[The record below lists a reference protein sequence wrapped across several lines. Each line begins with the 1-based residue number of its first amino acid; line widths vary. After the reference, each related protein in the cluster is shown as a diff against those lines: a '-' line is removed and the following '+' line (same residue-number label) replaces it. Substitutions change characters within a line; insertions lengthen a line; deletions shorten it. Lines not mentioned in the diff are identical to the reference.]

1 VAKRKEAQ
9 LYTLSQ
15 VAKKTG
21 ISLASLRRYR
31 AEQADR
37 IPSTGEGRAQRYPQ
51 EALPVFQSLKEEG
64 VARRGRKRGSS
75 SPAAEGASPARGR
88 RKKRSGQR
96 RKRAAGA
103 PRKAARSTGSTAARK
118 RGARESGDAADRNDL
133 LTLVQIGQ
141 MTGISYPTLLRYVRL
156 HLDRLPHTGSGRK
169 RRFRRPAV
177 AVFQQLRSE
186 SRRGRRAGTR
196 AAGGA
201 PPSMAKDLARLER
214 GQRELA
220 RVLRELR
227 KEMRRPFRV
236 RLER

>member
-1 VAKRKEAQ
+1 LARRKEDQ

-31 AEQADR
+31 AEQSAR
-37 IPSTGEGRAQRYPQ
+37 IPSVGEGRAQRYPE
-51 EALPVFQSLKEEG
+51 EALPVFRSIKEEG
-64 VARRGRKRGSS
+64 VARRGRKRGSAS
-75 SPAAEGASPARGR
+75 TVTGGARRGRGR
-88 RKKRSGQR
+88 RKKGALKRGRRATAAATAGGPAAHRAGGRRSG
-96 RKRAAGA
+96 RAG
-103 PRKAARSTGSTAARK
+103 
-118 RGARESGDAADRNDL
+118 GDRDDL

-169 RRFRRPAV
+169 RRFRQPAV

-196 AAGGA
+196 TAGGA
-201 PPSMAKDLARLER
+201 APSVARDLARLER

-220 RVLRELR
+220 RALRELR
-227 KEMRRPFRV
+227 REMRRPFRIK
-236 RLER
+236 LER